1 MFPVRPWSRVPPERA
16 RCGDARRRRWVRGRT
31 TPTRTREQTERLD
44 VRANPTEWDRRLQGR
59 EMLQYGTYTHSN
71 RVYDKDEVD
80 VETMPKILKDRVVQR
95 LVERGV
101 FDEDAFLPDSCT
113 INVYRKGQWLPPHVD
128 NPHFKRPFCTVSLV
142 ADETCIFGKGIAWH
156 PGLDESRSTSE
167 RRKEEN
173 WQDVTETF
181 EGEACRVVCEKNSAL
196 VLDGESGDVYEHAVL
211 PVRAEVGRISLT
223 FRKRDWD
230 EDAVKRRTI
239 ETDKWRA
246 QYRGEKGRRRT
257 RRRRKRW

>member
-1 MFPVRPWSRVPPERA
+1 MGRA
-16 RCGDARRRRWVRGRT
+16 IARAEMLNGIR
-31 TPTRTREQTERLD
+31 TRTS
-44 VRANPTEWDRRLQGR
+44 VRQ
-59 EMLQYGTYTHSN
+59 
-71 RVYDKDEVD
+71 DEVD
-80 VETMPKILKDRVVQR
+80 VETMPKILKD
-95 LVERGV
+95 LWCKDWSNEV

-142 ADETCIFGKGIAWH
+142 ADETCIFGKGIVWH

-167 RRKEEN
+167 SRSAVKEEN
-173 WQDVTETF
+173 WQDVTKTC
-181 EGEACRVVCEKNSAL
+181 EGEACRLVCEKNSAL

-246 QYRGEKGRRRT
+246 QYREKRKART